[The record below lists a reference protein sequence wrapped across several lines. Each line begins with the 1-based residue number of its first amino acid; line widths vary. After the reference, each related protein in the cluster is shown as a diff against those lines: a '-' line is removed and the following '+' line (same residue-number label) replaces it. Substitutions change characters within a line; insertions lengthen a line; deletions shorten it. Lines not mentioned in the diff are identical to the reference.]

1 MAQHYGLHQP
11 VTQRAWYRQDWKLV
25 LQQDGFEELYRLSD
39 DPDELENL
47 ALRETHREQL
57 ETMKRELHLT
67 MQSVGDCD
75 LTRHRAT

>member
-1 MAQHYGLHQP
+1 M
-11 VTQRAWYRQDWKLV
+11 
-25 LQQDGFEELYRLSD
+25 SD